1 MALDFCA
8 ALHAKECICWIFVV
22 ALRTAHRGL
31 RRQLVEQR
39 LGVLQVG
46 GVEALGEPVVDLRKH
61 RACLVTTAL
70 RSEPQRKRSCCFEL
84 EKLTALSTR
93 RLNRFSIYAFD

>member
-22 ALRTAHRGL
+22 ALRAAHRGL
-31 RRQLVEQR
+31 CRQFVEQR

-46 GVEALGEPVVDLRKH
+46 GVEALGEPFVNLGERRAGSPLRLVSRSKRASEVVARNSRHFDSWEIATARADL
-61 RACLVTTAL
+61 
-70 RSEPQRKRSCCFEL
+70 
-84 EKLTALSTR
+84 
-93 RLNRFSIYAFD
+93 